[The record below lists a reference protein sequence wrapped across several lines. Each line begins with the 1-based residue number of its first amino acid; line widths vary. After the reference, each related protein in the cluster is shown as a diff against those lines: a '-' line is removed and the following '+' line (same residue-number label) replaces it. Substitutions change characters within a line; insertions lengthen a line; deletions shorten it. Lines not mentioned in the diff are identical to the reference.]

1 MNAGDCLTTIHPFN
15 VIHGLIPIQSLDI
28 VFRSLSDEPCPFPP
42 FTGVAQSSRHGVDE
56 FMDQSITQGFLSV
69 FQSMA

>member
-15 VIHGLIPIQSLDI
+15 VIPGLIPIQTLDI

-42 FTGVAQSSRHGVDE
+42 FARMAQSTRYGVDE
-56 FMDQSITQGFLSV
+56 FMYQSITQRFLSV